1 MYKIMFV
8 DDEEQNLFLM
18 EKIVDWEEMGFRVC
32 GLALDG
38 PEGIQVFEETE
49 PDVVFVDIRM
59 DEMDGLTLIE
69 KLQKKEKKAVFVIV
83 TAYDEFSYA
92 QRAIMLGA
100 KNYLLKPISRKEM
113 IPMVMEIKEELDAAK
128 EKEDQNRYISKRY
141 ETGVLQKSVFE
152 LEERCLKRR
161 GTKQEILEKDDL
173 DIVIRGRSLRSI
185 ILFSPNENTEELL
198 GLMEEWPV
206 EYCFPMYDGVY
217 GVIRDTEKREIE
229 EIFGMLT
236 GRHMKKKYLLHV
248 GSTFSS
254 AEEFRKCFVEDF
266 PYRNSCFYCTEHR
279 LYESKKMKYPAAEK
293 YLRYEE
299 EPMGKLIYSASANET
314 IAMVNR
320 MTDYAQEQNSAPVG
334 LIDEM
339 IEILIFI
346 KSQLTKLYQD
356 RAFLVLRHQNIWNL
370 YKIRTKIRLL
380 SEMENI
386 LNETAEGVQ
395 NILDNKGNYS
405 LIGKTTEYIS
415 QHYSDPEF
423 AAGEVAEAV
432 HLSRNYFLKV
442 FKEETGSSFM
452 DYVTNIRMENAKRLL
467 KTTDL
472 TVYAISREVGY
483 ESQYHFSR
491 KFKNLYG
498 ISPNEYRNL

>member
-38 PEGIQVFEETE
+38 TEGIQVFEETE

-69 KLQKKEKKAVFVIV
+69 KLKEKEKKAIFVIV

-92 QRAIMLGA
+92 QRAILLGA

-113 IPMVMEIKEELDAAK
+113 IPMIMEIKAELDAAR
-128 EKEDQNRYISKRY
+128 EKEDQSRYISKQY
-141 ETGVLQKSVFE
+141 EAGILQKVIFE
-152 LEERCLKRR
+152 LEERCFKKEEPEKTIS
-161 GTKQEILEKDDL
+161 GMDELEH
-173 DIVIRGRSLRSI
+173 VIKGRLLRFFV
-185 ILFSPNENTEELL
+185 LFSPNEEAAEIIKQ
-198 GLMEEWPV
+198 MEDWPI
-206 EYCFPMYDGVY
+206 EYQFSGYDGVY
-217 GVIRDTEKREIE
+217 GVIRDTEKGKIE
-229 EIFGMLT
+229 EAFKRLA
-236 GRHMKKKYLLHV
+236 GRHMRKIYMLQMS
-248 GSTFSS
+248 GTFAN
-254 AEEFRKCFVEDF
+254 AEEFRTRFVEEF
-266 PYRNSCFYCTEHR
+266 PYRNSGFYCRESSM
-279 LYESKKMKYPAAEK
+279 YESGERNYPVAEE
-293 YLRYEE
+293 YFRYEE
-299 EPMGKLIYSASANET
+299 EPLRKLIYHAAPEET
-314 IAMVNR
+314 IAMVK
-320 MTDYAQEQNSAPVG
+320 MMADYAGEQGSAPAG

-356 RAFLVLRHQNIWNL
+356 RAFMVLRHQNIWNL
-370 YKIRTKIRLL
+370 HRIRTKMKLV
-380 SEMENI
+380 SEMEKI
-386 LNETAEGVQ
+386 LLETADGVH

-423 AAGEVAEAV
+423 AAGEVADAV

-452 DYVTNIRMENAKRLL
+452 DYVTNIRMENAKKLL
-467 KTTDL
+467 KTTDN